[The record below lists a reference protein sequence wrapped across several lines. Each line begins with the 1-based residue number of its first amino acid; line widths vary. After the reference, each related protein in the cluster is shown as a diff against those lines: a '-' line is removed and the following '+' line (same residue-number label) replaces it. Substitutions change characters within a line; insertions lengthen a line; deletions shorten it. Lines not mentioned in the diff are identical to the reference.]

1 MLDERRKGGGG
12 GGGGE
17 GKKQKS
23 KKEIRREGML
33 VYPKISLRHDFVLG
47 QDF

>member
-12 GGGGE
+12 GGE
-17 GKKQKS
+17 KERNKKS

-47 QDF
+47 HDF